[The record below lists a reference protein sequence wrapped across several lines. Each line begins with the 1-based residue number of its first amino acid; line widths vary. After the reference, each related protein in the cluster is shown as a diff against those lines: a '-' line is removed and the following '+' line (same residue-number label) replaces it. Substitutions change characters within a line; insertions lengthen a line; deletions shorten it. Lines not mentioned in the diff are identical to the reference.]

1 MSGEKWKIQTGD
13 VIELIPGHHFFKYVF
28 ARTNSEEKAPTT
40 NREKRSLNEES
51 SKGDACSRKRIH
63 KVSDEESVIRNSNVL
78 RCFRLLLN
86 FPGSYRFLK

>member
-28 ARTNSEEKAPTT
+28 ATNNADEKVPTA

-51 SKGDACSRKRIH
+51 SKGNASSRKRMH
-63 KVSDEESVIRNSNVL
+63 EVSEEESFIRNSNVFL
-78 RCFRLLLN
+78 CFRFLIK
-86 FPGSYRFLK
+86 FP